1 MAEPLG
7 AVSEDAN
14 IPSAGDTLSPRDVAR
29 ELLSGLLPNSAP
41 PQVSFHLDDGGADLD
56 VDPVPLADL
65 RFKLCLY
72 LQVQVRAALPV
83 GTVERRPS
91 VTSAARP
98 RGWPLTPASYRT

>member
-1 MAEPLG
+1 MMAEPLG

-41 PQVSFHLDDGGADLD
+41 PQVPFHLDDGGADLD

-65 RFKLCLY
+65 RFKLCY
-72 LQVQVRAALPV
+72 ISRFK
-83 GTVERRPS
+83 
-91 VTSAARP
+91 
-98 RGWPLTPASYRT
+98 